1 MTFTYSYLYISIT
14 TVGDFGIDKVS
25 PKKFDRFSET
35 AAVRIDGLKYYSN
48 TL

>member
-1 MTFTYSYLYISIT
+1 MYVSIT
-14 TVGDFGIDKVS
+14 TIRDFSINKVS